1 MARRHGRPIAPAP
14 AGGGAT
20 VGRLSPY
27 AFAYEACDIPAGMTI
42 REFRASRAAADAGEV
57 RMASLERVCAA
68 VRARLGRAG
77 AVA

>member
-1 MARRHGRPIAPAP
+1 
-14 AGGGAT
+14 
-20 VGRLSPY
+20 LSPY

-68 VRARLGRAG
+68 ARACLGRAG

>member
-1 MARRHGRPIAPAP
+1 MARRHDRSIAPAL

-68 VRARLGRAG
+68 ARACLGRAG

>member
-1 MARRHGRPIAPAP
+1 MARRNRPIAPAP
-14 AGGGAT
+14 AGDGAA

-42 REFRASRAAADAGEV
+42 REFRASRTAADAGAAG
-57 RMASLERVCAA
+57 MASVERLCVA
-68 VRARLGRAG
+68 VRACLRRAG

>member
-1 MARRHGRPIAPAP
+1 MARRHGRPIAPAS

-57 RMASLERVCAA
+57 RMASRERVCAA
-68 VRARLGRAG
+68 VRACLRPAG